1 MNPNIEKL
9 YKIASKPERL
19 IIGLMSGTSFD
30 GLDVAL
36 CKIKGSGPETEV
48 GLVQFETS
56 SYQNDFKEE
65 LKTIFSRRDADL
77 EKVCLLNEWVAVQH
91 ATIIN
96 ECLQKWGYSK
106 NDIDLIASHGQT
118 IYHAPKFLHGNQK
131 FPNATLQI
139 GDGDHIAVNTG
150 IITISDFRQKHI
162 AAGGEGAPLAVYG
175 DYFLFS
181 KKGENRIMLN
191 IGGIANFTFLPGDLD
206 GTKIFC
212 TDVGP
217 GNTMMD
223 AFVQKHFPGK
233 YFDEGS
239 EIANKGKVND
249 VLLKQLKA
257 HSFFAGDFPKTIG
270 PELFNMSYLQNA
282 IEASTIRSI
291 SNEDIMATLNRFSAE
306 TTADAIKRC
315 IEKNESYSIY
325 VSGGGMHNPL
335 LMENIKSQ
343 LTGMKFYTTDTLH
356 IAPDAKEA
364 VLFALL
370 ANECVCGEKINVG
383 KGRTEIPSVTMGK
396 ISFPG

>member
-1 MNPNIEKL
+1 MVKQFIMLPN
-9 YKIASKPERL
+9 
-19 IIGLMSGTSFD
+19 
-30 GLDVAL
+30 
-36 CKIKGSGPETEV
+36 
-48 GLVQFETS
+48 
-56 SYQNDFKEE
+56 
-65 LKTIFSRRDADL
+65 
-77 EKVCLLNEWVAVQH
+77 
-91 ATIIN
+91 
-96 ECLQKWGYSK
+96 
-106 NDIDLIASHGQT
+106 
-118 IYHAPKFLHGNQK
+118 FLHGREK

-206 GTKIFC
+206 GTNIFC

-223 AFVQKHFPGK
+223 AFVQTNFKGK

-239 EIANKGKVND
+239 AIAKKGKVNEA
-249 VLLKQLKA
+249 LLKQLKD
-257 HSFFAGDFPKTIG
+257 HSFFGGDFPKTIG
-270 PELFNMSYLQNA
+270 PELFNLSYLKNA
-282 IEASTIRSI
+282 TERAGITSI
-291 SNEDIMATLNRFSAE
+291 TNEDAMATLNRFSADTIVE
-306 TTADAIKRC
+306 AIKNC

-335 LMENIKSQ
+335 LMENIRSQ
-343 LTGMKFYTTDTLH
+343 LPGMRFYTTEDLQ
-356 IAPDAKEA
+356 IDPDAKEA

-383 KGRTEIPSVTMGK
+383 KGRNKIPSVTMGK
-396 ISFPG
+396 ISFPE